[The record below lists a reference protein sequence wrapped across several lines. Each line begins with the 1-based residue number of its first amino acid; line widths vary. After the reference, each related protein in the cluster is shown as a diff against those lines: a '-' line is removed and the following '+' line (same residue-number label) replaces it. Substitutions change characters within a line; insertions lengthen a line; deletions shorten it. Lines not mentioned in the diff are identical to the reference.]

1 MPRAAAAQG
10 VEVRHLRSGAGHD
23 AMVFP
28 AVCPTAMLCVRCG
41 NNGISHHP
49 DEIMTAEDAEVS
61 TRVLLDFFEN
71 LTLPSH

>member
-10 VEVRHLRSGAGHD
+10 IEVRQLRSGAGHD

-28 AVCPTAMLCVRCG
+28 AMCPTAMLCVRCG

-49 DEIMTAEDAEVS
+49 DEIMTTEDAEVS

-71 LTLPSH
+71 LEFPLA